1 MLLSPGNSIPDHD
14 RDDRAPVTTA
24 MKFSS
29 LTGRIAGDSVDV
41 WDVHYD
47 GLARKEAGEDI
58 IVLSVGEER
67 EEFTPSHIVDAAVDS
82 LRAGRHH
89 YTSVNGNPDLRRGVV
104 KRHFEL
110 TGRRVDDANCA
121 IFAGAQNALFAVAQC
136 LLEKGDEVILSEPYY
151 TTYPATFGA
160 SGATLVGVPVK
171 LENGFQIDPGDL
183 IAAITPRTRAI
194 VLNSPNNPVGAV
206 YTRAQYAAVV
216 RACVERNIWLIND
229 DVYQELLTDDER
241 ANPLSLPDAERVCIS
256 VSGLSKSHR
265 MTGWRLGWVIG
276 PQALM
281 SHLYN
286 LAICMSYGLPAFIQ
300 DAAVAALASGTAT
313 ARDVR
318 AKLDRRREILLR
330 ELDGA
335 PGLTL
340 FSAEGG
346 MFVVLDISAL
356 PVSARQF
363 ARELLARH
371 NVAILPCDGF
381 AGAGAAGSASAAG
394 SAGACADLLRI
405 SLCVD
410 DARLKDACGRIVEY
424 AKALRTLGTLG
435 AS

>member
-1 MLLSPGNSIPDHD
+1 
-14 RDDRAPVTTA
+14 

-29 LTGRIAGDSVDV
+29 LTHRIAGDSVDI
-41 WDVHYD
+41 WEVHYD

-67 EEFTPSHIVDAAVDS
+67 EEFTPANIVDAAVDS
-82 LRAGRHH
+82 LRNGRHH
-89 YTSVNGNPDLRRGVV
+89 YTASNGNLDLRRAVA
-104 KRHFEL
+104 KRHFRL
-110 TGRRVDDANCA
+110 TGRKVGDFNCA
-121 IFAGAQNALFAVAQC
+121 IFAGAQSALFAVAQC
-136 LLEKGDEVILSEPYY
+136 LLETGDEVILSEPYY

-160 SGATLVGVPVK
+160 SGATLVSVPVK
-171 LENGFQIDPGDL
+171 FENGFQINPDDI

-206 YTRAQYAAVV
+206 YTREQYAAVV
-216 RACVERNIWLIND
+216 RACVEKEIWLIND
-229 DVYQELLTDDER
+229 DVYRELLTDAER
-241 ANPLSLPDAERVCIS
+241 ANFLSLPDAERVCIT
-256 VSGLSKSHR
+256 VSSLSKSHR

-276 PQALM
+276 PDALM
-281 SHLYN
+281 VHLYN
-286 LAICMSYGLPAFIQ
+286 LAICSFYGLPAFIQ
-300 DAAVAALASGTAT
+300 DAAVAALASGSAT

-318 AKLDRRREILLR
+318 GKLDRRRGILLAQLNGIR
-330 ELDGA
+330 
-335 PGLTL
+335 GLNL

-346 MFVVLDISAL
+346 MFVVFDISTM

-381 AGAGAAGSASAAG
+381 GVSDG
-394 SAGACADLLRI
+394 CADLLRV

-410 DARLKDACGRIVEY
+410 DARLVDACGRIVEY
-424 AKALRTLGTLG
+424 VNSLH